1 MSTNESTSR
10 EEDDNANLQEADQD
24 QQMEDDVDTKNID
37 EEKEDDTNDLD
48 GNGLGGSEEI
58 INSDDGKDISEIE
71 GKDHGGMDGGGEG
84 EQADEPKNDED
95 DDTKK
100 ETGDD
105 KMVQSEDFNE
115 NEMKEIEEDGNNME
129 EEKKDIE
136 NDLEE
141 NNEGSEKE
149 NDNAMI
155 SRKRSN
161 DEDEVPEEFM
171 QPPSVPLDPEVIKQ
185 QELIDSTPRST
196 ELEHALYDALKRK
209 EAQVERLTGEISK
222 LKAFISKRKQTYK
235 RKRKDEGAPTRALSA
250 YNIFV
255 QDRFSKLAK
264 ENEQALKSSD
274 TDAQLKRVPPASLVA
289 STGNQWKELSAEEKG
304 HYEERARQDRKRYEE
319 QMAKYQPPDKQAN
332 RKRNKTGYNMFFS
345 AHVLRLKQ
353 SEAGVPSER
362 GSVARLVGNAWKQ
375 LSAEDKQYYEREADK
390 MNGMN
395 PVDKEGEEAEEDE
408 DKRTSIPEYQPNYP
422 VQHGDMH
429 MHTGMPPPMHGHS
442 QHPGQHD
449 PRQHAHYYPPN
460 YAYGQPPY
468 HGYHDQASQGQHRH
482 YQGRG
487 HSHYQYPPP
496 HGHPYDQR
504 GMGM

>member
-1 MSTNESTSR
+1 MSTYENMSQ
-10 EEDDNANLQEADQD
+10 EEDSNEDLQEDNQD
-24 QQMEDDVDTKNID
+24 QQMDDDDGGKNEADEKQDEEGELDGNEAEVSGGDDGKVID
-37 EEKEDDTNDLD
+37 EIENKEDDDKTDAAADDEDNVA
-48 GNGLGGSEEI
+48 E
-58 INSDDGKDISEIE
+58 DDGKNE
-71 GKDHGGMDGGGEG
+71 
-84 EQADEPKNDED
+84 DEKTE
-95 DDTKK
+95 
-100 ETGDD
+100 
-105 KMVQSEDFNE
+105 E
-115 NEMKEIEEDGNNME
+115 NEEDKKDEIREDGDNVG
-129 EEKKDIE
+129 EEKRNLE
-136 NDLEE
+136 NVEL
-141 NNEGSEKE
+141 EKE
-149 NDNAMI
+149 NEKENLLV
-155 SRKRSN
+155 SVKRSL
-161 DEDEVPEEFM
+161 DDGEEGPEEFI
-171 QPPSVPLDPEVIKQ
+171 QPPLVPLDPEIIKQ
-185 QELIDSTPRST
+185 QEMIDNTPRTT
-196 ELEHALYDALKRK
+196 ELEHALYDVLKRK
-209 EAQVERLTGEISK
+209 ESQVDRLSGEISK

-264 ENEQALKSSD
+264 ENEQALASSD
-274 TDAQLKRVPPASLVA
+274 SDAQLKRVPPASLVA
-289 STGNQWKELSAEEKG
+289 STGNQWKELSAEDKSL
-304 HYEERARQDRKRYEE
+304 YEDRARQDRKRYEE

-362 GSVARLVGNAWKQ
+362 GSVARLVGSAWKQ

-390 MNGMN
+390 INGMN
-395 PVDKEGEEAEEDE
+395 PVDKDDDEEEGEE
-408 DKRTSIPEYQPNYP
+408 KRPSIPEYQPNYP

-429 MHTGMPPPMHGHS
+429 MHAGMPPPIHGHA

-449 PRQHAHYYPPN
+449 PRQHGHYYPPN

-468 HGYHDQASQGQHRH
+468 HGYHDQAAQGQHRH

-487 HSHYQYPPP
+487 GHAHYQYPPP